1 MVAAPITFAMQ
12 QDDFEHL
19 QVPKSHESLF
29 SGGTLSN
36 QTEQTKVSISL
47 LSLSDTCC
55 YKSKDSVCTT
65 ETQTLLARVLADD
78 DSELELDLAR
88 LIQRCEGDM
97 TLAVSVLG
105 AFIVQGAACCSE
117 IQQLL
122 EAGRKSQLQFRAVRD

>member
-1 MVAAPITFAMQ
+1 MQ

-29 SGGTLSN
+29 LGGTLSN
-36 QTEQTKVSISL
+36 QTEQAKVSISL
-47 LSLSDTCC
+47 LSLSDECC
-55 YKSKDSVCTT
+55 TKNKDSVCTM
-65 ETQTLLARVLADD
+65 ETKTLLARVLADD